1 MDAFFPERARAKH
14 PHRSDVESP
23 SSQVAEQLGDM
34 RDDDDRFLPPAPDC
48 LLVDVFVDSAK
59 SQQQRD
65 RELARAGVPVSGTPS
80 TKPYVVSVT
89 PLLLDARLRKS
100 TFPAPDLGLFAI
112 TETEALK
119 GIRVKPPT
127 PRDKR
132 GNVIEKKKKKAPKI
146 VINPETGEEEEEEED
161 DDPSE
166 YGWKEA
172 DAAGVKV
179 FRHKIDRGR
188 VFEFRCRDAPRSVR
202 ALQDALEPRDDGGGH
217 FI

>member
-1 MDAFFPERARAKH
+1 M
-14 PHRSDVESP
+14 
-23 SSQVAEQLGDM
+23 
-34 RDDDDRFLPPAPDC
+34 
-48 LLVDVFVDSAK
+48 DSAK

-89 PLLLDARLRKS
+89 PLLLDARLRKA

-132 GNVIEKKKKKAPKI
+132 GNVIEKKKKKKAPK
-146 VINPETGEEEEEEED
+146 VVVNPETGEEEEEEEEDDD
-161 DDPSE
+161 DDPAE

-172 DAAGVKV
+172 DAQGVVK
-179 FRHKIDRGR
+179 FRHKIDKGR
-188 VFEFRCRDAPRSVR
+188 VFEFRARDAPRSVR
-202 ALQDALEPRDDGGGH
+202 AIQDAMEPREDRGT
-217 FI
+217 FIS